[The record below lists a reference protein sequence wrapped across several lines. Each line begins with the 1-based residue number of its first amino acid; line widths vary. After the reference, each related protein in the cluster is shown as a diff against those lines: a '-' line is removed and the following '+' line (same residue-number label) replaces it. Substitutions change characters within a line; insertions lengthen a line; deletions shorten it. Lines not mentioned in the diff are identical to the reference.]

1 VIRLRYQRHMRI
13 VYVHLVKPAHAVQY
27 LPFLNSGL
35 LSAHTFSLNGFWKS
49 KTYKGRTL
57 AFRTVLEKVY
67 GEASNVGDGE
77 VFISR
82 IMVFSPEISKLLMAI
97 EYVAG
102 KIFIFVMVFLE
113 AKAELIGK
121 ITSTFWK
128 GIRPHQLFFQTVY
141 LRRSKLQI
149 LNISK
154 IIGLFLGLMYA
165 GNSRLAH
172 ESLDFWFWKGTSHH
186 GGESDV
192 FLEGKVMSWK

>member
-128 GIRPHQLFFQTVY
+128 GIRPHQLLEKVKVANTEHIKNNW
-141 LRRSKLQI
+141 S
-149 LNISK
+149 
-154 IIGLFLGLMYA
+154 FLGLMYA